1 MTRLIPL
8 DELVLKQ
15 TCLVRPTNHQHI
27 LSSIVFVGRRM
38 VNYYQYSES
47 GNLFYRDLSHV
58 IEGKMYVSPDNIY
71 THDELGAM
79 LDNGYHLL
87 VGKTYRIAT
96 ESTAVFDGPLYERKS
111 KPKHSRPWLNR
122 H

>member
-15 TCLVRPTNHQHI
+15 TCLIKPTHCHHI
-27 LSSIVFVGRRM
+27 LSSIMFVGRRM

-58 IEGKMYVSPDNIY
+58 IEGKMYVSPNIIY

-79 LDNGYHLL
+79 LNNGYHLL
-87 VGKTYRIAT
+87 VGETYRIAT
-96 ESTAVFDGPLYERKS
+96 KSTAVFDGPLYERKS
-111 KPKHSRPWLNR
+111 ESKHSRPWLNR